1 MIAKSLTWFSEI
13 SNLQATG
20 DSKSREHCQKYK
32 NLNDN
37 FYHNALGS
45 LPIYCEIIHFLKQ
58 TV

>member
-1 MIAKSLTWFSEI
+1 MIATSLTWFSEI

-45 LPIYCEIIHFLKQ
+45 LPIYCEIIHFLK
-58 TV
+58 